1 MSAPIDA
8 LTQTT
13 DAQPLPVLGRDVTVP
28 LVTGGEVTYAALDY
42 AASAPA
48 LQRVWDDVAA
58 YAPYYGSVH
67 RGAGYLSQLSTD
79 LFENSRRAVAEF
91 LGCREDDQVVFTR
104 STTDSL
110 NLLAAVLPAGC
121 EVFVFETEHHAS
133 LLPWRDARVS
143 YLNAPRT
150 PGEAVATLERALAA
164 RDLKGPALVCVTG
177 ASNVTGELW
186 PVRELAA
193 VAHAHGARV
202 VLDAA
207 QLAPH
212 HPVDI
217 AELDVDWVAFS
228 GHKLYA
234 PFGSGVLAGR
244 ADWLRDSEPYLAG
257 GGASRKVARRS
268 DGGVDV
274 EWHTTAARHEAGS
287 PNVIGVYAIASACK
301 ALTEAGFDRLVA
313 RERELVARVREGLAE
328 VPEVRVLSLFGDD
341 APRVGVISFVVD
353 GWNSSHFAAAL
364 SAEYGIGV
372 RDGLFCAHPLVRT
385 LLGGDAGDP
394 GSAARLTPVPA
405 RGRSTRSGS
414 ASGPV
419 RRTSTSSGSPGPSGN
434 SSGTAPAG
442 TTAPRTAVASPTAA
456 DARRS
461 GVEADRERRFQV
473 VLGVGTERHVRVR
486 GLDARDLADAARD
499 DVRQVVVPGDPH
511 HGDQIVGAGD
521 GEDLADAFQR
531 RDGLGDLGD
540 PVDAGLDEHDR
551 GDHG

>member
-1 MSAPIDA
+1 MSAYLNTNASTLEAAAEPA
-8 LTQTT
+8 CTE
-13 DAQPLPVLGRDVTVP
+13 PLQVLGRDVRVP

-79 LFENSRRAVAEF
+79 LFENARRTVEEF
-91 LGCREDDQVVFTR
+91 LDCRDGDQVIFTR

-110 NLLAAVLPAGC
+110 NLLARALPADC
-121 EVFVFETEHHAS
+121 QVFVFETEHHAS
-133 LLPWRDARVS
+133 LLPWRDARVT

-150 PGEAVATLERALAA
+150 PGEAVQTLERALAD
-164 RDLKGPALVCVTG
+164 RDPHGPALVCVTG

-193 VAHAHGARV
+193 AAHAHGARI

-212 HPVDI
+212 HPVSVR
-217 AELDVDWVAFS
+217 ELDVDWVAFS

-244 ADWLRDSEPYLAG
+244 ADWLQEAEPYLAG
-257 GGASRKVARRS
+257 GGASKAVARRT

-287 PNVIGVYAIASACK
+287 PNVIGAYSIASACK
-301 ALTEAGFDRLVA
+301 ALTEAGFEGLVA
-313 RERELVARVREGLAE
+313 REQELIARVRTGLAE
-328 VPEVRVLSLFGDD
+328 VPEVKVLSLFGND
-341 APRVGVISFVVD
+341 APRVGVISFVVE

-385 LLGGDAGDP
+385 LLGSDP
-394 GSAARLTPVPA
+394 QEQGECGAPEAA
-405 RGRSTRSGS
+405 
-414 ASGPV
+414 
-419 RRTSTSSGSPGPSGN
+419 PGEKSLNAIRVSFG
-434 SSGTAPAG
+434 AG
-442 TTAPRTAVASPTAA
+442 TP
-456 DARRS
+456 
-461 GVEADRERRFQV
+461 
-473 VLGVGTERHVRVR
+473 
-486 GLDARDLADAARD
+486 
-499 DVRQVVVPGDPH
+499 
-511 HGDQIVGAGD
+511 
-521 GEDLADAFQR
+521 
-531 RDGLGDLGD
+531 
-540 PVDAGLDEHDR
+540 DEHVERFVHAVRELVREGAKWNYRTEDGR
-551 GDHG
+551 CVPDTSA

>member
-1 MSAPIDA
+1 MSAAVTP
-8 LTQTT
+8 TT
-13 DAQPLPVLGRDVTVP
+13 TAAVTDPSDPACAAPLPVLGREVSVP

-79 LFENSRRAVAEF
+79 LFENARATVASF
-91 LGCREDDQVVFTR
+91 LGCRTGDQVVFTR

-110 NLLAAVLPAGC
+110 NLLAAALPAGC

-133 LLPWRDARVS
+133 LLPWRDARVT
-143 YLNAPRT
+143 YLDAPRT
-150 PGEAVATLERALAA
+150 PADAVATLERALAD
-164 RDLKGPALVCVTG
+164 RDPYGPALVCVTG

-193 VAHAHGARV
+193 AAHAHGARI

-212 HPVDI
+212 HPVSV
-217 AELDVDWVAFS
+217 AELDVDWIAFS

-244 ADWLRDSEPYLAG
+244 ADWLREAEPYLAG
-257 GGASRKVARRS
+257 GGASRKVSRRA

-274 EWHTTAARHEAGS
+274 EWHDSAARHEAGS
-287 PNVIGVYAIASACK
+287 PNVIGAYAIASACK
-301 ALTEAGFDRLVA
+301 ALTEAGFDGLVA
-313 RERELVARVREGLAE
+313 RERYLIGLVRAGLAQ

-385 LLGGDAGDP
+385 LLGTDPQDP
-394 GSAARLTPVPA
+394 GECGAPEAAP
-405 RGRSTRSGS
+405 GERSLNAIRVSFG
-414 ASGPV
+414 
-419 RRTSTSSGSPGPSGN
+419 
-434 SSGTAPAG
+434 AG
-442 TTAPRTAVASPTAA
+442 TP
-456 DARRS
+456 
-461 GVEADRERRFQV
+461 
-473 VLGVGTERHVRVR
+473 
-486 GLDARDLADAARD
+486 
-499 DVRQVVVPGDPH
+499 
-511 HGDQIVGAGD
+511 
-521 GEDLADAFQR
+521 
-531 RDGLGDLGD
+531 
-540 PVDAGLDEHDR
+540 DEHVERFVRAVKELVADGAR
-551 GDHG
+551 WNYRTEDGRCVPDTTASA

>member
-1 MSAPIDA
+1 MSVFTAAADQSLCA
-8 LTQTT
+8 
-13 DAQPLPVLGRDVTVP
+13 PLPVLGKDVTVP

-79 LFENSRRAVAEF
+79 LFENSRATVAEF
-91 LGCREDDQVVFTR
+91 LGCRAGDQVIFTR

-110 NLLAAVLPAGC
+110 NLLAAVVPADC
-121 EVFVFETEHHAS
+121 QVFVYETEHHAS
-133 LLPWRDARVS
+133 LLPWRDARVT

-150 PGEAVATLERALAA
+150 PAQAVETLERALAD
-164 RDLKGPALVCVTG
+164 REPYGPALVCVTG

-186 PVRELAA
+186 PVKELAA
-193 VAHAHGARV
+193 AAHAHGARI

-244 ADWLRDSEPYLAG
+244 ADWLQEAEPYLAG
-257 GGASRKVARRS
+257 GGASRKVARRT

-274 EWHTTAARHEAGS
+274 EWHSTAARHEAGS
-287 PNVIGVYAIASACK
+287 PNVIGVYSIASACK
-301 ALTEAGFDRLVA
+301 ALTEAGFDNLVA
-313 RERELVARVREGLAE
+313 REQYLVDAVRTGLAE
-328 VPEVRVLSLFGDD
+328 VPEVKVLSLFGDD
-341 APRVGVISFVVD
+341 APRVGVISFVVE

-385 LLGGDAGDP
+385 LLGSDPQEVGECGAPEAEPGERSLNAIRVSFGAGTPDEHIERFVRAVKELVREGAQWKYRTEDGRCVP
-394 GSAARLTPVPA
+394 DRGAAQLRSAA
-405 RGRSTRSGS
+405 GW
-414 ASGPV
+414 
-419 RRTSTSSGSPGPSGN
+419 
-434 SSGTAPAG
+434 
-442 TTAPRTAVASPTAA
+442 
-456 DARRS
+456 
-461 GVEADRERRFQV
+461 
-473 VLGVGTERHVRVR
+473 
-486 GLDARDLADAARD
+486 
-499 DVRQVVVPGDPH
+499 
-511 HGDQIVGAGD
+511 
-521 GEDLADAFQR
+521 
-531 RDGLGDLGD
+531 
-540 PVDAGLDEHDR
+540 
-551 GDHG
+551 

>member
-1 MSAPIDA
+1 MSVPTAA
-8 LTQTT
+8 LESSIC
-13 DAQPLPVLGRDVTVP
+13 APLPVLGQNVTVP

-79 LFENSRRAVAEF
+79 LFENSRRTVAKF
-91 LGCREDDQVVFTR
+91 LGCRADDQVVFTR

-110 NLLAAVLPAGC
+110 NLLAAAIPADC
-121 EVFVFETEHHAS
+121 QVFVYETEHHAS
-133 LLPWRDARVS
+133 LLPWRDARVT

-150 PGEAVATLERALAA
+150 PAQAVESLERALAD
-164 RDLKGPALVCVTG
+164 RDPYGPALVCVTG

-186 PVRELAA
+186 PVKELAA
-193 VAHAHGARV
+193 AAHAHGARI

-244 ADWLRDSEPYLAG
+244 ADWLQAAEPYLAG
-257 GGASRKVARRS
+257 GGASRKVARRA

-274 EWHTTAARHEAGS
+274 DWHTTAARHEAGS
-287 PNVIGVYAIASACK
+287 PNVIGVYSIASACK
-301 ALTEAGFDRLVA
+301 ALTEAGFEGLVA
-313 RERELVARVREGLAE
+313 REQELVGRVREGLAE
-328 VPEVRVLSLFGDD
+328 VPEVQVLSLFGDD
-341 APRVGVISFVVD
+341 APRVGVISFVVR

-385 LLGGDAGDP
+385 LLGSDPQDP
-394 GSAARLTPVPA
+394 GECGAPDAEP
-405 RGRSTRSGS
+405 GERSLNAIRVSFG
-414 ASGPV
+414 
-419 RRTSTSSGSPGPSGN
+419 
-434 SSGTAPAG
+434 AG
-442 TTAPRTAVASPTAA
+442 TP
-456 DARRS
+456 
-461 GVEADRERRFQV
+461 
-473 VLGVGTERHVRVR
+473 
-486 GLDARDLADAARD
+486 
-499 DVRQVVVPGDPH
+499 
-511 HGDQIVGAGD
+511 
-521 GEDLADAFQR
+521 
-531 RDGLGDLGD
+531 
-540 PVDAGLDEHDR
+540 DEHIDRFLRAVSELVREGARWNYRTEDGRCVPDR
-551 GDHG
+551 GEAAQVPDTF

>member
-1 MSAPIDA
+1 MSATLHTATATAACGAPRDE
-8 LTQTT
+8 
-13 DAQPLPVLGRDVTVP
+13 PLPVLGRDVTVP
-28 LVTGGEVTYAALDY
+28 LVTGGETGYAALDY

-79 LFENSRRAVAEF
+79 LFEQSRAAVAAF
-91 LGCREDDQVVFTR
+91 LDCRPTDQVVFTR

-110 NLLAAVLPAGC
+110 NLLAAALPAGC
-121 EVFVFETEHHAS
+121 RVFVFETEHHAS
-133 LLPWRDARVS
+133 LLPWGDEQVT

-150 PGEAVATLERALAA
+150 PAEAVATLERALAD
-164 RDLKGPALVCVTG
+164 RDRHGPALVCVTG

-193 VAHAHGARV
+193 AAHAHGARI

-212 HPVDI
+212 HPVSVRD
-217 AELDVDWVAFS
+217 LDVDWVAFS

-244 ADWLRDSEPYLAG
+244 ADWLREARPYLAG
-257 GGASRKVARRS
+257 GGASRTVARRE

-287 PNVIGVYAIASACK
+287 PNVIGAYAIASACR
-301 ALTEAGFDRLVA
+301 ALTEAGFDALVA
-313 RERELVARVREGLAE
+313 RERRLVARIREGLAA

-341 APRVGVISFVVD
+341 APRVGVISFVVE

-385 LLGGDAGDP
+385 LLGSAPQEPGACDAPEARQP
-394 GSAARLTPVPA
+394 GERSLNAIRVSFGAGTPDEHVERFLRAVRELVTDGAKWQYRTEAGRCVPA
-405 RGRSTRSGS
+405 
-414 ASGPV
+414 V
-419 RRTSTSSGSPGPSGN
+419 
-434 SSGTAPAG
+434 
-442 TTAPRTAVASPTAA
+442 
-456 DARRS
+456 
-461 GVEADRERRFQV
+461 
-473 VLGVGTERHVRVR
+473 
-486 GLDARDLADAARD
+486 
-499 DVRQVVVPGDPH
+499 
-511 HGDQIVGAGD
+511 
-521 GEDLADAFQR
+521 
-531 RDGLGDLGD
+531 
-540 PVDAGLDEHDR
+540 
-551 GDHG
+551 

>member
-1 MSAPIDA
+1 MSV
-8 LTQTT
+8 LTAAADQSLCS
-13 DAQPLPVLGRDVTVP
+13 PLPVLGKDVTVP

-79 LFENSRRAVAEF
+79 LFENSRKTVAEF

-110 NLLAAVLPAGC
+110 NLLASVIPADC
-121 EVFVFETEHHAS
+121 QVFVFETEHHAS
-133 LLPWRDARVS
+133 LLPWRDARVT
-143 YLNAPRT
+143 YLDAPRT
-150 PGEAVATLERALAA
+150 PAQAVETLERALAA
-164 RDLKGPALVCVTG
+164 RDPYGPALVCVTG

-193 VAHAHGARV
+193 AAHAHGART

-217 AELDVDWVAFS
+217 DALDVDWVAFS

-244 ADWLRDSEPYLAG
+244 ADWLQDAAPYLAG
-257 GGASRKVARRS
+257 GGASRKVARRA

-274 EWHTTAARHEAGS
+274 EWHSTAARHEAGS
-287 PNVIGVYAIASACK
+287 PNVIGVYSIASACK
-301 ALTEAGFDRLVA
+301 ALTEAGFDSLVA
-313 RERELVARVREGLAE
+313 REQRLVSEVRAGLAE
-328 VPEVRVLSLFGDD
+328 VPEVKVLSLFGDD
-341 APRVGVISFVVD
+341 APRVGVISFVVE

-385 LLGGDAGDP
+385 LLGSDPQDP
-394 GSAARLTPVPA
+394 GECGAPEAEPGERSLNAIRVSFGAGTPDEHIERFLRAVRELVGEGARWKYRTEDGRCVPD
-405 RGRSTRSGS
+405 R
-414 ASGPV
+414 
-419 RRTSTSSGSPGPSGN
+419 
-434 SSGTAPAG
+434 GTA
-442 TTAPRTAVASPTAA
+442 
-456 DARRS
+456 
-461 GVEADRERRFQV
+461 Q
-473 VLGVGTERHVRVR
+473 L
-486 GLDARDLADAARD
+486 
-499 DVRQVVVPGDPH
+499 
-511 HGDQIVGAGD
+511 
-521 GEDLADAFQR
+521 
-531 RDGLGDLGD
+531 
-540 PVDAGLDEHDR
+540 
-551 GDHG
+551 

>member
-1 MSAPIDA
+1 MSVFTAAADQSLCA
-8 LTQTT
+8 
-13 DAQPLPVLGRDVTVP
+13 PLPVLGEDVRVP

-79 LFENSRRAVAEF
+79 LFENSRATVAEF
-91 LGCREDDQVVFTR
+91 LGCRADDQVVFTR

-110 NLLAAVLPAGC
+110 NLLAAVLPADC
-121 EVFVFETEHHAS
+121 QVFVYETEHHAS
-133 LLPWRDARVS
+133 LLPWRDARVT

-150 PGEAVATLERALAA
+150 PAQAVESLERALAD
-164 RDLKGPALVCVTG
+164 REPYGPALVCVTG

-186 PVRELAA
+186 PVKELAA
-193 VAHAHGARV
+193 AAHAHGARI

-244 ADWLRDSEPYLAG
+244 ADWLREAEPYLAG
-257 GGASRKVARRS
+257 GGASRKVARRA

-274 EWHTTAARHEAGS
+274 EWHSTAARHEAGS
-287 PNVIGVYAIASACK
+287 PNVIGVYSIASACR
-301 ALTEAGFDRLVA
+301 ALTEAGFETLVA
-313 RERELVARVREGLAE
+313 REQGLVAAVRAGLAE
-328 VPEVRVLSLFGDD
+328 VPQVKVLSLFGDD
-341 APRVGVISFVVD
+341 APRVGVISFVVE

-385 LLGGDAGDP
+385 LLGSDP
-394 GSAARLTPVPA
+394 EQVGECGAPEAEP
-405 RGRSTRSGS
+405 GERSLNAIRVSFG
-414 ASGPV
+414 
-419 RRTSTSSGSPGPSGN
+419 
-434 SSGTAPAG
+434 AG
-442 TTAPRTAVASPTAA
+442 TPEEHIERFVRAVKELVNEGAQWKYRTEGG
-456 DARRS
+456 RC
-461 GVEADRERRFQV
+461 
-473 VLGVGTERHVRVR
+473 
-486 GLDARDLADAARD
+486 
-499 DVRQVVVPGDPH
+499 VP
-511 HGDQIVGAGD
+511 
-521 GEDLADAFQR
+521 
-531 RDGLGDLGD
+531 
-540 PVDAGLDEHDR
+540 DR
-551 GDHG
+551 GAAQL

>member
-1 MSAPIDA
+1 MSVFTAAADQSLCA
-8 LTQTT
+8 
-13 DAQPLPVLGRDVTVP
+13 PLPVLGKDVTVP

-79 LFENSRRAVAEF
+79 LFENSRATVAEF
-91 LGCREDDQVVFTR
+91 LGCRADDQVIFTR

-110 NLLAAVLPAGC
+110 NLLAAVVPADC
-121 EVFVFETEHHAS
+121 QVFVYETEHHAS
-133 LLPWRDARVS
+133 LLPWRDARVT

-150 PGEAVATLERALAA
+150 PAQAVETLERALAD
-164 RDLKGPALVCVTG
+164 RDPYGPALVCVTG

-186 PVRELAA
+186 PVKELAA
-193 VAHAHGARV
+193 AAHAHGARI

-217 AELDVDWVAFS
+217 AGLDVDWVAFS

-244 ADWLRDSEPYLAG
+244 SDWLRAAEPYLAG
-257 GGASRKVARRS
+257 GGASRKVARRT

-274 EWHTTAARHEAGS
+274 EWHSTAARHEAGS
-287 PNVIGVYAIASACK
+287 PNVIGVYSIASACK
-301 ALTEAGFDRLVA
+301 ALTEAGFDNLVA
-313 RERELVARVREGLAE
+313 REQHLVGAVRAGLAGI
-328 VPEVRVLSLFGDD
+328 PEVKVLSLFGDD
-341 APRVGVISFVVD
+341 APRVGVISFVVE

-385 LLGGDAGDP
+385 LLGSDPQEVGECGAPEAGP
-394 GSAARLTPVPA
+394 GE
-405 RGRSTRSGS
+405 RSLNAIRVSFG
-414 ASGPV
+414 
-419 RRTSTSSGSPGPSGN
+419 
-434 SSGTAPAG
+434 AG
-442 TTAPRTAVASPTAA
+442 TP
-456 DARRS
+456 
-461 GVEADRERRFQV
+461 
-473 VLGVGTERHVRVR
+473 
-486 GLDARDLADAARD
+486 
-499 DVRQVVVPGDPH
+499 
-511 HGDQIVGAGD
+511 
-521 GEDLADAFQR
+521 
-531 RDGLGDLGD
+531 
-540 PVDAGLDEHDR
+540 DEHIERFVRAVTELVSEGAQWKYRTEDGRCVPDR
-551 GDHG
+551 GAAQL

>member
-1 MSAPIDA
+1 MSVPTAA
-8 LTQTT
+8 LESSIC
-13 DAQPLPVLGRDVTVP
+13 APLPVLGQNVTVP

-79 LFENSRRAVAEF
+79 LFENSRRTVAEF
-91 LGCREDDQVVFTR
+91 LGCRADDQVVFTR

-110 NLLAAVLPAGC
+110 NLLAAAIPADC
-121 EVFVFETEHHAS
+121 QVFVYETEHHAS
-133 LLPWRDARVS
+133 LLPWRDAQVT
-143 YLNAPRT
+143 YLNAPRS
-150 PGEAVATLERALAA
+150 PAQAVESLERALAD
-164 RDLKGPALVCVTG
+164 RDPYGPALVCVTG

-186 PVRELAA
+186 PVKELAA
-193 VAHAHGARV
+193 AAHAHGARI

-244 ADWLRDSEPYLAG
+244 ADWLQAAEPYLAG
-257 GGASRKVARRS
+257 GGASRKVARRA

-274 EWHTTAARHEAGS
+274 DWHTTAARHEAGS
-287 PNVIGVYAIASACK
+287 PNVIGVYSIASACK
-301 ALTEAGFDRLVA
+301 ALTEAGFEGLVA
-313 RERELVARVREGLAE
+313 REQELVGRVREGLAE
-328 VPEVRVLSLFGDD
+328 VPEVQVLSLFGDD
-341 APRVGVISFVVD
+341 APRVGVISFVVR

-385 LLGGDAGDP
+385 LLGSDPQDP
-394 GSAARLTPVPA
+394 GECGAPEAEP
-405 RGRSTRSGS
+405 GERSLNAIRVSFG
-414 ASGPV
+414 
-419 RRTSTSSGSPGPSGN
+419 
-434 SSGTAPAG
+434 AG
-442 TTAPRTAVASPTAA
+442 TP
-456 DARRS
+456 
-461 GVEADRERRFQV
+461 
-473 VLGVGTERHVRVR
+473 
-486 GLDARDLADAARD
+486 
-499 DVRQVVVPGDPH
+499 
-511 HGDQIVGAGD
+511 
-521 GEDLADAFQR
+521 
-531 RDGLGDLGD
+531 
-540 PVDAGLDEHDR
+540 DEHIDRFLRAVSELVREGARWNYRTEDGRCVPDR
-551 GDHG
+551 GAAAQI

>member
-1 MSAPIDA
+1 MSASLNAATASATAPAETSAVPAPVAPAADPA
-8 LTQTT
+8 C
-13 DAQPLPVLGRDVTVP
+13 AEPLAVLGRDVTVP

-79 LFENSRRAVAEF
+79 LFEQSRVTVAEF
-91 LGCREDDQVVFTR
+91 LDCRPADQVVFTR

-121 EVFVFETEHHAS
+121 QVFVFETEHHAS
-133 LLPWRDARVS
+133 LLPWVDAEVT

-150 PGEAVATLERALAA
+150 PAEAVATLERALAD
-164 RDLKGPALVCVTG
+164 RQPHGPALVCVTG

-186 PVRELAA
+186 PVKELAA
-193 VAHAHGARV
+193 AAHAHGARI

-212 HPVDI
+212 HPVSVQ
-217 AELDVDWVAFS
+217 ELDVDWVAFS

-244 ADWLRDSEPYLAG
+244 ADWLQEAEPYLAG
-257 GGASRKVARRS
+257 GGASRKVARRE

-287 PNVIGVYAIASACK
+287 PNVIGVYSIASACK
-301 ALTEAGFDRLVA
+301 ALTEAGFESLVA
-313 RERELVARVREGLAE
+313 REHHLIAKVRAGLAE
-328 VPEVRVLSLFGDD
+328 VPAVRVLSLFGDD

-385 LLGGDAGDP
+385 LLGSEPQEPGECGAPEAAPGERSLNAIRVSFGAG
-394 GSAARLTPVPA
+394 TPDEHVERFVRAVKELVADGAQWQYRTEAGRCVPA
-405 RGRSTRSGS
+405 
-414 ASGPV
+414 V
-419 RRTSTSSGSPGPSGN
+419 
-434 SSGTAPAG
+434 
-442 TTAPRTAVASPTAA
+442 
-456 DARRS
+456 
-461 GVEADRERRFQV
+461 
-473 VLGVGTERHVRVR
+473 
-486 GLDARDLADAARD
+486 
-499 DVRQVVVPGDPH
+499 
-511 HGDQIVGAGD
+511 
-521 GEDLADAFQR
+521 
-531 RDGLGDLGD
+531 
-540 PVDAGLDEHDR
+540 
-551 GDHG
+551 

>member
-1 MSAPIDA
+1 MSVPTAA
-8 LTQTT
+8 L
-13 DAQPLPVLGRDVTVP
+13 DSSICAPLPVLGQNVTVP

-79 LFENSRRAVAEF
+79 LFENSRRTVAEF
-91 LGCREDDQVVFTR
+91 LGCRADDQVVFTR

-110 NLLAAVLPAGC
+110 NLLAAAIPADC
-121 EVFVFETEHHAS
+121 QVFVYETEHHAS
-133 LLPWRDARVS
+133 LLPWRDAQVT

-150 PGEAVATLERALAA
+150 PAQAVESLERALAD
-164 RDLKGPALVCVTG
+164 RDPYGPALVCVTG

-193 VAHAHGARV
+193 AAHAHGARI

-244 ADWLRDSEPYLAG
+244 ADWLQAAEPYLAG
-257 GGASRKVARRS
+257 GGASRKVARRA

-274 EWHTTAARHEAGS
+274 DWHTTAARHEAGS
-287 PNVIGVYAIASACK
+287 PNVIGVYSIASACK
-301 ALTEAGFDRLVA
+301 ALTEAGFEGLVA
-313 RERELVARVREGLAE
+313 REQELVGRVREGLAD
-328 VPEVRVLSLFGDD
+328 VPEVQVLSLFGDD
-341 APRVGVISFVVD
+341 APRVGVISFVVR

-385 LLGGDAGDP
+385 LLGSDPQDP
-394 GSAARLTPVPA
+394 GECGAPEAEP
-405 RGRSTRSGS
+405 GERSLNAIRVSFG
-414 ASGPV
+414 
-419 RRTSTSSGSPGPSGN
+419 
-434 SSGTAPAG
+434 AG
-442 TTAPRTAVASPTAA
+442 TP
-456 DARRS
+456 
-461 GVEADRERRFQV
+461 
-473 VLGVGTERHVRVR
+473 
-486 GLDARDLADAARD
+486 
-499 DVRQVVVPGDPH
+499 
-511 HGDQIVGAGD
+511 
-521 GEDLADAFQR
+521 
-531 RDGLGDLGD
+531 
-540 PVDAGLDEHDR
+540 DEHIDRFLRAVSELVREGARWNYRTEDGRCVPDR
-551 GDHG
+551 GEAAQVRDTF

>member
-1 MSAPIDA
+1 MSVPTAAAD
-8 LTQTT
+8 QTIC
-13 DAQPLPVLGRDVTVP
+13 APLPVLGADVTVP
-28 LVTGGEVTYAALDY
+28 LVTGGDVTYAALDY
-42 AASAPA
+42 AASSPA

-79 LFENSRRAVAEF
+79 LFETSRATVAEF
-91 LGCREDDQVVFTR
+91 LGCRAEDQVVFTR

-110 NLLAAVLPAGC
+110 NLLAAALPAGC
-121 EVFVFETEHHAS
+121 QVFVFETEHHAS
-133 LLPWRDARVS
+133 LLPWRDARVT
-143 YLNAPRT
+143 YLDAPRT
-150 PGEAVATLERALAA
+150 PDQAVATLEKALAA
-164 RDLKGPALVCVTG
+164 RDPHGPALVCVTG

-193 VAHAHGARV
+193 AAHAHGARI

-244 ADWLRDSEPYLAG
+244 ADWLVDAEPYLAG
-257 GGASRKVARRS
+257 GGASRKVARRA

-287 PNVIGVYAIASACK
+287 PNVIGVYSIAAACK
-301 ALTEAGFDRLVA
+301 ALTEAGFDRLVD
-313 RERELVARVREGLAE
+313 REQQLVTRVREGLAG
-328 VPEVRVLSLFGDD
+328 VPEVKVLSLFGDE
-341 APRVGVISFVVD
+341 APRVGVLSFVVE

-385 LLGGDAGDP
+385 LLGSEPQDP
-394 GSAARLTPVPA
+394 GECGAPDAAP
-405 RGRSTRSGS
+405 GERSLNAIRVSFG
-414 ASGPV
+414 
-419 RRTSTSSGSPGPSGN
+419 
-434 SSGTAPAG
+434 AG
-442 TTAPRTAVASPTAA
+442 TP
-456 DARRS
+456 
-461 GVEADRERRFQV
+461 
-473 VLGVGTERHVRVR
+473 
-486 GLDARDLADAARD
+486 
-499 DVRQVVVPGDPH
+499 
-511 HGDQIVGAGD
+511 
-521 GEDLADAFQR
+521 
-531 RDGLGDLGD
+531 
-540 PVDAGLDEHDR
+540 DEHIERFLGAVRELVGEGARWTYRTEEGRCVPDR
-551 GDHG
+551 GAAQV

>member
-1 MSAPIDA
+1 MSVSIVAA
-8 LTQTT
+8 
-13 DAQPLPVLGRDVTVP
+13 AQVICAPLPVLGRDVTVP

-79 LFENSRRAVAEF
+79 LFENARKTVEEF
-91 LGCREDDQVVFTR
+91 LDCRPDDQLIFTR

-110 NLLAAVLPAGC
+110 NLLAAALPADC
-121 EVFVFETEHHAS
+121 QVFVFETEHHAS
-133 LLPWRDARVS
+133 LLPWQDARVT

-150 PGEAVATLERALAA
+150 PGQAVETLEQALAA
-164 RDLKGPALVCVTG
+164 RDPQSPALVCVTG

-193 VAHAHGARV
+193 AAHAHGARI

-212 HPVDI
+212 HPVSVQD
-217 AELDVDWVAFS
+217 LDVDWIAFS

-244 ADWLRDSEPYLAG
+244 ADWLQAADPYLAG
-257 GGASRKVARRS
+257 GGASRKVSRRE

-274 EWHTTAARHEAGS
+274 EWHDSAARHEAGS
-287 PNVIGVYAIASACK
+287 PNVIGAYSIASACK
-301 ALTEAGFDRLVA
+301 ALTEAGFDTLVA
-313 RERELVARVREGLAE
+313 REQHLIEKVRTGLAE
-328 VPEVRVLSLFGDD
+328 VPEVKVLSLFGDD

-372 RDGLFCAHPLVRT
+372 RDGLFCAHPLLRT
-385 LLGGDAGDP
+385 LLGTDPQTQGECGAPEAAPGEKSLNAIRVSFGAG
-394 GSAARLTPVPA
+394 TPDEHVERFVGAVRELVTKGAKWTYHTENGRCVPA
-405 RGRSTRSGS
+405 
-414 ASGPV
+414 V
-419 RRTSTSSGSPGPSGN
+419 
-434 SSGTAPAG
+434 
-442 TTAPRTAVASPTAA
+442 
-456 DARRS
+456 
-461 GVEADRERRFQV
+461 
-473 VLGVGTERHVRVR
+473 
-486 GLDARDLADAARD
+486 
-499 DVRQVVVPGDPH
+499 
-511 HGDQIVGAGD
+511 
-521 GEDLADAFQR
+521 
-531 RDGLGDLGD
+531 
-540 PVDAGLDEHDR
+540 
-551 GDHG
+551 

>member
-1 MSAPIDA
+1 MSARPAATATLSATATASATASTSADSSVA
-8 LTQTT
+8 
-13 DAQPLPVLGRDVTVP
+13 ACEPLPVLGGDVLVP

-48 LQRVWDDVAA
+48 LRRVWDDIAA

-79 LFENSRRAVAEF
+79 LFENSRKDVAAF

-110 NLLAAVLPAGC
+110 NLLAAAAPPGT

-133 LLPWRDARVS
+133 LLPWEQREDVTVR
-143 YLNAPRT
+143 YLSAPRS
-150 PGEAVATLERALAA
+150 PRQAVETLEKALAGRA
-164 RDLKGPALVCVTG
+164 EGPALVCVTG

-193 VAHAHGARV
+193 AAHAHGARI

-217 AELDVDWVAFS
+217 AEADVDWVAFS

-234 PFGSGVLAGR
+234 PFGAGVLAGR
-244 ADWLRDSEPYLAG
+244 ADWLREARPYLAG
-257 GGASRKVARRS
+257 GGASRKVTRRD

-301 ALTEAGFDRLVA
+301 ALTEAGFEGLVA
-313 RERELVARVREGLAE
+313 RERQLIEKVRAGLAE

-341 APRVGVISFVVD
+341 APRVGVLSFVVE

-385 LLGGDAGDP
+385 LLDSEPDEP
-394 GSAARLTPVPA
+394 GECGAPEAAP
-405 RGRSTRSGS
+405 GERSLNAIRVSFG
-414 ASGPV
+414 
-419 RRTSTSSGSPGPSGN
+419 
-434 SSGTAPAG
+434 AG
-442 TTAPRTAVASPTAA
+442 TP
-456 DARRS
+456 DEH
-461 GVEADRERRFQV
+461 VERF
-473 VLGVGTERHVRVR
+473 
-486 GLDARDLADAARD
+486 
-499 DVRQVVVPGDPH
+499 
-511 HGDQIVGAGD
+511 VGAVKELVREGARWSYRTED
-521 GEDLADAFQR
+521 GR
-531 RDGLGDLGD
+531 CV
-540 PVDAGLDEHDR
+540 PDR
-551 GDHG
+551 G

>member
-1 MSAPIDA
+1 MSVYPNA
-8 LTQTT
+8 LETAASAESG
-13 DAQPLPVLGRDVTVP
+13 DCAAEPACPAPLPVLGRDVTVP

-79 LFENSRRAVAEF
+79 LFENSRATVAEF
-91 LGCREDDQVVFTR
+91 LGCRPGDQVVFTR

-110 NLLAAVLPAGC
+110 SLLAAALPAGC
-121 EVFVFETEHHAS
+121 QVFVFETEHHAS
-133 LLPWRDARVS
+133 LLPWRSPSLRPGGPPSRFARQVT

-150 PGEAVATLERALAA
+150 PAQAVETLERALAD
-164 RDLKGPALVCVTG
+164 RDPHGPALVCVTG

-193 VAHAHGARV
+193 AAHAHGARI

-217 AELDVDWVAFS
+217 AELDVDWAAFS

-244 ADWLRDSEPYLAG
+244 ADWLRDAEPYLAG
-257 GGASRKVARRS
+257 GGASRKVARRA

-301 ALTEAGFDRLVA
+301 ALTEAGFDSLVA
-313 RERELVARVREGLAE
+313 REQQLVARVREGLAE

-353 GWNSSHFAAAL
+353 GWNSSHLAAAL

-385 LLGGDAGDP
+385 LLGSEPQEPGECGAPEAAPGERSLNAIRVSFGAG
-394 GSAARLTPVPA
+394 TPDEHVERFVGAVKELVADGAQWNYRTEDGRCVPA
-405 RGRSTRSGS
+405 VQVLSGRSGRMPRRATRWGHPQ
-414 ASGPV
+414 G
-419 RRTSTSSGSPGPSGN
+419 
-434 SSGTAPAG
+434 
-442 TTAPRTAVASPTAA
+442 
-456 DARRS
+456 
-461 GVEADRERRFQV
+461 
-473 VLGVGTERHVRVR
+473 
-486 GLDARDLADAARD
+486 
-499 DVRQVVVPGDPH
+499 
-511 HGDQIVGAGD
+511 
-521 GEDLADAFQR
+521 
-531 RDGLGDLGD
+531 
-540 PVDAGLDEHDR
+540 
-551 GDHG
+551 

>member
-1 MSAPIDA
+1 MSVFTAAADQSICA
-8 LTQTT
+8 
-13 DAQPLPVLGRDVTVP
+13 PLPVLGKDVTVP

-79 LFENSRRAVAEF
+79 LFESSRVTVAEF
-91 LGCREDDQVVFTR
+91 LGCREGDQVIFTR

-110 NLLAAVLPAGC
+110 NLLAAALPADC
-121 EVFVFETEHHAS
+121 QVFVFETEHHAS
-133 LLPWRDARVS
+133 LLPWRDARVT

-150 PGEAVATLERALAA
+150 PAQAVATLERALAD
-164 RDLKGPALVCVTG
+164 RDPYGPALVCVTG

-186 PVRELAA
+186 PVKELAA
-193 VAHAHGARV
+193 AAHAHGARI

-217 AELDVDWVAFS
+217 SELDVDWVAFS

-244 ADWLRDSEPYLAG
+244 SDWLRDAEPYLAG
-257 GGASRKVARRS
+257 GGASRKVARRT

-287 PNVIGVYAIASACK
+287 PNVIGVYSIAAACK
-301 ALTEAGFDRLVA
+301 ALTEAGFDSLVA
-313 RERELVARVREGLAE
+313 REQQLVSEVRAGLAE
-328 VPEVRVLSLFGDD
+328 VPEVKVLSLFGDD
-341 APRVGVISFVVD
+341 APRVGVISFVVE

-385 LLGGDAGDP
+385 LLGSDPQDVGECGAPEAEPGEKSLNAIRVSFGAG
-394 GSAARLTPVPA
+394 TPDEHIERFVRAVKELVSEGAQWKYRTEDGRCVPD
-405 RGRSTRSGS
+405 R
-414 ASGPV
+414 
-419 RRTSTSSGSPGPSGN
+419 
-434 SSGTAPAG
+434 GTA
-442 TTAPRTAVASPTAA
+442 
-456 DARRS
+456 
-461 GVEADRERRFQV
+461 Q
-473 VLGVGTERHVRVR
+473 H
-486 GLDARDLADAARD
+486 
-499 DVRQVVVPGDPH
+499 
-511 HGDQIVGAGD
+511 
-521 GEDLADAFQR
+521 
-531 RDGLGDLGD
+531 
-540 PVDAGLDEHDR
+540 
-551 GDHG
+551 

>member
-1 MSAPIDA
+1 MSAYLNSAGSAAVSGAGAGAASASASSSALASAVGAGDA
-8 LTQTT
+8 
-13 DAQPLPVLGRDVTVP
+13 DAACQPLPVLGRDVTVP

-79 LFENSRRAVAEF
+79 LFEQSRAAVAEF
-91 LGCREDDQVVFTR
+91 LDCRDGDQVVFTR

-110 NLLAAVLPAGC
+110 NLLAQALPAGC
-121 EVFVFETEHHAS
+121 QVFVFETEHHAS
-133 LLPWRDARVS
+133 LLPWRDAHVT

-150 PGEAVATLERALAA
+150 PAQAVATLERALAD
-164 RDLKGPALVCVTG
+164 RDPYGPALVCVTG

-193 VAHAHGARV
+193 AAHAHGARI

-212 HPVDI
+212 HAVSI
-217 AELDVDWVAFS
+217 ADLDVDWVAFS

-244 ADWLRDSEPYLAG
+244 ADWLQEAEPYLAG
-257 GGASRKVARRS
+257 GGASRQVARRE

-274 EWHTTAARHEAGS
+274 AWHTTAARHEAGS
-287 PNVIGVYAIASACK
+287 PNVIGVYAIASACR
-301 ALTEAGFDRLVA
+301 ALTEAGFDRLV
-313 RERELVARVREGLAE
+313 EREQSLVRRVREGLAA
-328 VPEVRVLSLFGDD
+328 VPAVKVLSLFGDD
-341 APRVGVISFVVD
+341 APRVGVISFVVE

-385 LLGGDAGDP
+385 LLGSEPQEAGEC
-394 GSAARLTPVPA
+394 
-405 RGRSTRSGS
+405 
-414 ASGPV
+414 
-419 RRTSTSSGSPGPSGN
+419 GSPEGGPGERSLNAIRVSFG
-434 SSGTAPAG
+434 AG
-442 TTAPRTAVASPTAA
+442 TPDEHV
-456 DARRS
+456 
-461 GVEADRERRFQV
+461 DRF
-473 VLGVGTERHVRVR
+473 
-486 GLDARDLADAARD
+486 
-499 DVRQVVVPGDPH
+499 
-511 HGDQIVGAGD
+511 VGAVRELVECGARWQYRTE
-521 GEDLADAFQR
+521 GGRCVAVV
-531 RDGLGDLGD
+531 G
-540 PVDAGLDEHDR
+540 
-551 GDHG
+551 

>member
-1 MSAPIDA
+1 MSVSTAAIDESVCA
-8 LTQTT
+8 
-13 DAQPLPVLGRDVTVP
+13 PLPVLGEDVRVP
-28 LVTGGEVTYAALDY
+28 LVTGGEVAYAALDY

-48 LQRVWDDVAA
+48 LRRVWDDVAA

-79 LFENSRRAVAEF
+79 LFENSRATVAEF
-91 LGCREDDQVVFTR
+91 LGCRADDQVVFTR

-110 NLLAAVLPAGC
+110 NLLAAALPADC
-121 EVFVFETEHHAS
+121 QVFVFETEHHAS
-133 LLPWRDARVS
+133 LLPWRDARVT

-150 PGEAVATLERALAA
+150 PAQAVETLERALAA
-164 RDLKGPALVCVTG
+164 RDPYGPALVCVTG

-186 PVRELAA
+186 PVGELAA
-193 VAHAHGARV
+193 AAHAHGARI

-244 ADWLRDSEPYLAG
+244 ADWLREAEPYLAG
-257 GGASRKVARRS
+257 GGASRKVARRT

-287 PNVIGVYAIASACK
+287 PNVIGAYSIASACK
-301 ALTEAGFDRLVA
+301 ALKEAGFDALVA
-313 RERELVARVREGLAE
+313 REQRLVTGVRAGLAAIPQ
-328 VPEVRVLSLFGDD
+328 VKVLSLFGDD
-341 APRVGVISFVVD
+341 APRVGVISFVVE

-385 LLGGDAGDP
+385 LLGSDPQEVGECGAPEAEPGERSLNAIRVSFGAG
-394 GSAARLTPVPA
+394 TPDEHIERFVRAVGELVREGAQWKYRTEDGRCVPD
-405 RGRSTRSGS
+405 R
-414 ASGPV
+414 
-419 RRTSTSSGSPGPSGN
+419 
-434 SSGTAPAG
+434 GTA
-442 TTAPRTAVASPTAA
+442 
-456 DARRS
+456 
-461 GVEADRERRFQV
+461 Q
-473 VLGVGTERHVRVR
+473 H
-486 GLDARDLADAARD
+486 
-499 DVRQVVVPGDPH
+499 
-511 HGDQIVGAGD
+511 
-521 GEDLADAFQR
+521 
-531 RDGLGDLGD
+531 
-540 PVDAGLDEHDR
+540 
-551 GDHG
+551 

>member
-1 MSAPIDA
+1 MSVPTAA
-8 LTQTT
+8 L
-13 DAQPLPVLGRDVTVP
+13 DSSICAPLPVLGQNVTVP

-79 LFENSRRAVAEF
+79 LFENSRRTVAEF
-91 LGCREDDQVVFTR
+91 LGCRADDQVVFTR

-110 NLLAAVLPAGC
+110 NLLAAAIPADC
-121 EVFVFETEHHAS
+121 QVFVYETEHHAS
-133 LLPWRDARVS
+133 LLPWRDAQVT

-150 PGEAVATLERALAA
+150 PAQAVETLERALAD
-164 RDLKGPALVCVTG
+164 RDPYGPALVCVTG

-193 VAHAHGARV
+193 AAHAHGARI

-244 ADWLRDSEPYLAG
+244 ADWLQAAEPYLAG
-257 GGASRKVARRS
+257 GGASRKVARRA

-274 EWHTTAARHEAGS
+274 DWHTTAARHEAGS
-287 PNVIGVYAIASACK
+287 PNVIGVYSIASACK
-301 ALTEAGFDRLVA
+301 ALTEAGFEGLVA
-313 RERELVARVREGLAE
+313 REQELVGRVREGLAG
-328 VPEVRVLSLFGDD
+328 VPEVQVLSLFGDD
-341 APRVGVISFVVD
+341 APRVGVISFVVR

-385 LLGGDAGDP
+385 LLGSDPQDP
-394 GSAARLTPVPA
+394 GECGAPEAEP
-405 RGRSTRSGS
+405 GERSLNAIRVSFG
-414 ASGPV
+414 
-419 RRTSTSSGSPGPSGN
+419 
-434 SSGTAPAG
+434 AG
-442 TTAPRTAVASPTAA
+442 TP
-456 DARRS
+456 
-461 GVEADRERRFQV
+461 
-473 VLGVGTERHVRVR
+473 
-486 GLDARDLADAARD
+486 
-499 DVRQVVVPGDPH
+499 
-511 HGDQIVGAGD
+511 
-521 GEDLADAFQR
+521 
-531 RDGLGDLGD
+531 
-540 PVDAGLDEHDR
+540 DEHIDRFLRAVSELVREGARWNYRTEDGRCVPDR
-551 GDHG
+551 GEAAQV

>member
-1 MSAPIDA
+1 MSVPTAVA
-8 LTQTT
+8 
-13 DAQPLPVLGRDVTVP
+13 APLPVLGRDVTVP

-79 LFENSRRAVAEF
+79 LFENARRTVAEF
-91 LGCREDDQVVFTR
+91 LDCRDEDQVVFTR

-110 NLLAAVLPAGC
+110 NLLAAALPAGC
-121 EVFVFETEHHAS
+121 RVFVFETEHHAS
-133 LLPWRDARVS
+133 LLPWRGAEVTCLD
-143 YLNAPRT
+143 APRT
-150 PGEAVATLERALAA
+150 PAQAVATLERALAA
-164 RDLKGPALVCVTG
+164 REPQGPALVCVTG

-193 VAHAHGARV
+193 VAHAHGARI

-212 HPVDI
+212 HPVSVQD
-217 AELDVDWVAFS
+217 LDVDWVAFS

-244 ADWLRDSEPYLAG
+244 ADWLRAAEPYLAG
-257 GGASRKVARRS
+257 GGASRKVARRA

-274 EWHTTAARHEAGS
+274 EWHDSAARHEAGS
-287 PNVIGVYAIASACK
+287 PNVIGAYAIASACK
-301 ALTEAGFDRLVA
+301 ALTEVGFDTLVA
-313 RERELVARVREGLAE
+313 RERHLIEKVRDGLAG

-341 APRVGVISFVVD
+341 APRVGVLSFVVD

-385 LLGGDAGDP
+385 LLGGDPQSQGECGAPEAAPGEKSLNAIRVSFGAGTPDEHVERFVTAVGELVRDGAAWRYRTEDGRCVP
-394 GSAARLTPVPA
+394 DTSAA
-405 RGRSTRSGS
+405 
-414 ASGPV
+414 
-419 RRTSTSSGSPGPSGN
+419 
-434 SSGTAPAG
+434 
-442 TTAPRTAVASPTAA
+442 AA
-456 DARRS
+456 
-461 GVEADRERRFQV
+461 
-473 VLGVGTERHVRVR
+473 
-486 GLDARDLADAARD
+486 
-499 DVRQVVVPGDPH
+499 
-511 HGDQIVGAGD
+511 
-521 GEDLADAFQR
+521 
-531 RDGLGDLGD
+531 
-540 PVDAGLDEHDR
+540 
-551 GDHG
+551 

>member
-1 MSAPIDA
+1 MSVATSA
-8 LTQTT
+8 ATT
-13 DAQPLPVLGRDVTVP
+13 TAASAAADESGCTPLPVLGRDVTVP

-79 LFENSRRAVAEF
+79 LFENARRTVEEF
-91 LGCREDDQVVFTR
+91 LDCRADDQLVFTR

-110 NLLAAVLPAGC
+110 NLLAAALPADC
-121 EVFVFETEHHAS
+121 QVFVFETEHHAS
-133 LLPWRDARVS
+133 LLPWRDARVT

-150 PGEAVATLERALAA
+150 PGEAVTTLERALAD
-164 RDLKGPALVCVTG
+164 REPSPSSQLRSSRGGPNGPALVCVTG

-186 PVRELAA
+186 PVKELAA
-193 VAHAHGARV
+193 AAHAHGARI

-212 HPVDI
+212 HPLSVR
-217 AELDVDWVAFS
+217 ELDVDWVAFS

-244 ADWLRDSEPYLAG
+244 ADWLQEAEPYLAG
-257 GGASRKVARRS
+257 GGASKAVARRT

-287 PNVIGVYAIASACK
+287 PNVIGAYSIASACK
-301 ALTEAGFDRLVA
+301 ALTEAGFDSLVA
-313 RERELVARVREGLAE
+313 RERQLIDLVRDGFAE
-328 VPEVRVLSLFGDD
+328 VPEVKVLSLFGDD
-341 APRVGVISFVVD
+341 APRVGVLSFVVE

-385 LLGGDAGDP
+385 LLGSDPQEQGECGAPEGAPGEKSLNAIRVSFGAGTPDEHVERFVRAVRELVRD
-394 GSAARLTPVPA
+394 GARWSYRTEGGRCVPD
-405 RGRSTRSGS
+405 TGS
-414 ASGPV
+414 AS
-419 RRTSTSSGSPGPSGN
+419 
-434 SSGTAPAG
+434 
-442 TTAPRTAVASPTAA
+442 
-456 DARRS
+456 
-461 GVEADRERRFQV
+461 
-473 VLGVGTERHVRVR
+473 
-486 GLDARDLADAARD
+486 
-499 DVRQVVVPGDPH
+499 
-511 HGDQIVGAGD
+511 
-521 GEDLADAFQR
+521 
-531 RDGLGDLGD
+531 
-540 PVDAGLDEHDR
+540 
-551 GDHG
+551 

>member
-1 MSAPIDA
+1 MSVPTAAPA
-8 LTQTT
+8 PSVC
-13 DAQPLPVLGRDVTVP
+13 APLPVLGQDVTVP
-28 LVTGGEVTYAALDY
+28 LVTGGEVAYAALDY

-79 LFENSRRAVAEF
+79 LFENSRRTVAEF
-91 LGCREDDQVVFTR
+91 LGCRADDQVVFTR

-110 NLLAAVLPAGC
+110 NLLAAALPADC
-121 EVFVFETEHHAS
+121 QVFVYETEHHAS
-133 LLPWRDARVS
+133 LLPWRDARVT
-143 YLNAPRT
+143 YLDAPRT
-150 PGEAVATLERALAA
+150 PAQAVETLERALAD
-164 RDLKGPALVCVTG
+164 RDPYGPALVCVTG

-186 PVRELAA
+186 PVAELAA
-193 VAHAHGARV
+193 AAHAHGARI

-244 ADWLRDSEPYLAG
+244 ADWLRAAEPYLAG
-257 GGASRKVARRS
+257 GGASRKVSRRA

-274 EWHTTAARHEAGS
+274 DWHTTAARHEAGS
-287 PNVIGVYAIASACK
+287 PNVIGVYSIASACK
-301 ALTEAGFDRLVA
+301 ALTEAGFDDLVA
-313 RERELVARVREGLAE
+313 REQELVSRVRDGLAE

-341 APRVGVISFVVD
+341 APRVGVISFVVR

-385 LLGGDAGDP
+385 LLGSDPQEPGECGAPEAGP
-394 GSAARLTPVPA
+394 GELSLNAIRVSFGAGTPDEHIDRFLRAVSELVRDGARWNYRTEDGRCVPDRGEAAR
-405 RGRSTRSGS
+405 
-414 ASGPV
+414 
-419 RRTSTSSGSPGPSGN
+419 
-434 SSGTAPAG
+434 TA
-442 TTAPRTAVASPTAA
+442 
-456 DARRS
+456 
-461 GVEADRERRFQV
+461 
-473 VLGVGTERHVRVR
+473 
-486 GLDARDLADAARD
+486 
-499 DVRQVVVPGDPH
+499 
-511 HGDQIVGAGD
+511 
-521 GEDLADAFQR
+521 
-531 RDGLGDLGD
+531 
-540 PVDAGLDEHDR
+540 
-551 GDHG
+551 

>member
-1 MSAPIDA
+1 MSVFTAAADQSLCA
-8 LTQTT
+8 
-13 DAQPLPVLGRDVTVP
+13 PLPVLGRDVTVP
-28 LVTGGEVTYAALDY
+28 LVTGGEVAYAALDY

-79 LFENSRRAVAEF
+79 LFENSRATVAEF
-91 LGCREDDQVVFTR
+91 LGCRADDQVIFTR

-110 NLLAAVLPAGC
+110 NLLAAVVPADC
-121 EVFVFETEHHAS
+121 QVFVYETEHHAS
-133 LLPWRDARVS
+133 LLPWRDARVT

-150 PGEAVATLERALAA
+150 PAQAVETLERALAE
-164 RDLKGPALVCVTG
+164 REPYGPALVCVTG

-186 PVRELAA
+186 PVKELAA
-193 VAHAHGARV
+193 AAHAHGARI

-244 ADWLRDSEPYLAG
+244 ADWLQAAEPYLAG
-257 GGASRKVARRS
+257 GGASRKVARRA

-274 EWHTTAARHEAGS
+274 EWHSTAARHEAGS
-287 PNVIGVYAIASACK
+287 PNVIGVYSIASACK
-301 ALTEAGFDRLVA
+301 ALTEAGFDSLVA
-313 RERELVARVREGLAE
+313 REQHLVSTVRAGLAA
-328 VPEVRVLSLFGDD
+328 VPEVKVLSLFGDD
-341 APRVGVISFVVD
+341 APRVGVISFVVE

-385 LLGGDAGDP
+385 LLGSDPQEAGECGAPEAEP
-394 GSAARLTPVPA
+394 GELSLNAIRVSF
-405 RGRSTRSGS
+405 G
-414 ASGPV
+414 
-419 RRTSTSSGSPGPSGN
+419 
-434 SSGTAPAG
+434 AG
-442 TTAPRTAVASPTAA
+442 TP
-456 DARRS
+456 
-461 GVEADRERRFQV
+461 
-473 VLGVGTERHVRVR
+473 
-486 GLDARDLADAARD
+486 
-499 DVRQVVVPGDPH
+499 
-511 HGDQIVGAGD
+511 
-521 GEDLADAFQR
+521 
-531 RDGLGDLGD
+531 
-540 PVDAGLDEHDR
+540 DEHIERFVRAVKELVSEGAQWKYRTEDGRCVPDR
-551 GDHG
+551 GAAQH

>member
-1 MSAPIDA
+1 MSVVTAAADRSICS
-8 LTQTT
+8 
-13 DAQPLPVLGRDVTVP
+13 PLPVLGKDVTVP

-79 LFENSRRAVAEF
+79 LFENSRKAVAEF
-91 LGCREDDQVVFTR
+91 LGCRADDQVIFTR

-110 NLLAAVLPAGC
+110 NLLAAAVPADC
-121 EVFVFETEHHAS
+121 QVFVYETEHHAS
-133 LLPWRDARVS
+133 LLPWRDARVT

-150 PGEAVATLERALAA
+150 PAQAVETLERALAD
-164 RDLKGPALVCVTG
+164 RDPYGPALVCVTG

-186 PVRELAA
+186 PVKELAA
-193 VAHAHGARV
+193 AAHAHGARI

-217 AELDVDWVAFS
+217 DELDVDWVAFS

-244 ADWLRDSEPYLAG
+244 ADWLQDAEPYLAG
-257 GGASRKVARRS
+257 GGASRKVARRT

-274 EWHTTAARHEAGS
+274 EWHSTAARHEAGS
-287 PNVIGVYAIASACK
+287 PNVIGVYSIASACK
-301 ALTEAGFDRLVA
+301 ALNEAGFDRLVA
-313 RERELVARVREGLAE
+313 REQQLVTRVREGLAE
-328 VPEVRVLSLFGDD
+328 VPQVKVLSLFGDD
-341 APRVGVISFVVD
+341 APRVGVISFVVE

-385 LLGGDAGDP
+385 LLGSDPQDP
-394 GSAARLTPVPA
+394 GECGAPEAEPGERSLNAIRVSFGAGTPDEHIERFVRAVKELVSEGAQWKYRTEDGRCVPD
-405 RGRSTRSGS
+405 R
-414 ASGPV
+414 
-419 RRTSTSSGSPGPSGN
+419 
-434 SSGTAPAG
+434 GTA
-442 TTAPRTAVASPTAA
+442 
-456 DARRS
+456 
-461 GVEADRERRFQV
+461 QV
-473 VLGVGTERHVRVR
+473 
-486 GLDARDLADAARD
+486 
-499 DVRQVVVPGDPH
+499 
-511 HGDQIVGAGD
+511 
-521 GEDLADAFQR
+521 
-531 RDGLGDLGD
+531 
-540 PVDAGLDEHDR
+540 
-551 GDHG
+551 

>member
-1 MSAPIDA
+1 MSVLTAAADQSLCAP
-8 LTQTT
+8 LS
-13 DAQPLPVLGRDVTVP
+13 VLGRDVTVP

-79 LFENSRRAVAEF
+79 LFENSRETVARF
-91 LGCREDDQVVFTR
+91 LGCRPDDQVVFTR

-110 NLLAAVLPAGC
+110 NLLAAVVPADC
-121 EVFVFETEHHAS
+121 QVFVYETEHHAS
-133 LLPWRDARVS
+133 LLPWRDARVT

-150 PGEAVATLERALAA
+150 PAQAVETLERALAD
-164 RDLKGPALVCVTG
+164 RDPYGPALVCVTG

-186 PVRELAA
+186 PVKELAA
-193 VAHAHGARV
+193 AAHAHGARI

-217 AELDVDWVAFS
+217 TDLDVDWVAFS

-244 ADWLRDSEPYLAG
+244 ADWLRDAEPYLAG
-257 GGASRKVARRS
+257 GGASRKVARRA

-274 EWHTTAARHEAGS
+274 EWHTTSARHEAGS
-287 PNVIGVYAIASACK
+287 PNVIGVYSIASACK
-301 ALTEAGFDRLVA
+301 ALTEAGFDDLVA
-313 RERELVARVREGLAE
+313 REQHLVAAVRAGLAE
-328 VPEVRVLSLFGDD
+328 VPEVTVLSLFGDD
-341 APRVGVISFVVD
+341 APRVGVISFVVE

-385 LLGGDAGDP
+385 LLGSDP
-394 GSAARLTPVPA
+394 QEVGECGAPEAA
-405 RGRSTRSGS
+405 
-414 ASGPV
+414 
-419 RRTSTSSGSPGPSGN
+419 PGERPLNAIRVSFG
-434 SSGTAPAG
+434 AG
-442 TTAPRTAVASPTAA
+442 TP
-456 DARRS
+456 
-461 GVEADRERRFQV
+461 
-473 VLGVGTERHVRVR
+473 
-486 GLDARDLADAARD
+486 
-499 DVRQVVVPGDPH
+499 
-511 HGDQIVGAGD
+511 
-521 GEDLADAFQR
+521 
-531 RDGLGDLGD
+531 
-540 PVDAGLDEHDR
+540 DEHIERFVRAVKELVGQGARWTYRTEGGRCVPDR
-551 GDHG
+551 G